1 MSELIKTTAGT
12 ARIMDANGL
21 LEDINIG
28 IHVVSKLLTNDQRD
42 DIFDYA
48 STEIT
53 NEQENSIREMI

>member
-21 LEDINIG
+21 LEDMHIG
-28 IHVVSKLLTNDQRD
+28 IHTVFGLLTNDQRD
-42 DIFDYA
+42 DIFQYA

-53 NEQENSIREMI
+53 NEQENSIRGMI

>member
-21 LEDINIG
+21 LEDLNVG
-28 IHVVSKLLTNDQRD
+28 IHVVFKLLTDDQRD

-53 NEQENSIREMI
+53 NEQENSIMEMI